1 MFRDIGVSHRDESIA
16 VMSFTV
22 LNKDQIV
29 YGFWD
34 HVCSLVGWN
43 DMSVEYAASS
53 FTL

>member
-1 MFRDIGVSHRDESIA
+1 VSLRDESIA
-16 VMSFTV
+16 GVSFTI

-34 HVCSLVGWN
+34 HVCSLVGWS
-43 DMSVEYAASS
+43 DVSVEYAAAS